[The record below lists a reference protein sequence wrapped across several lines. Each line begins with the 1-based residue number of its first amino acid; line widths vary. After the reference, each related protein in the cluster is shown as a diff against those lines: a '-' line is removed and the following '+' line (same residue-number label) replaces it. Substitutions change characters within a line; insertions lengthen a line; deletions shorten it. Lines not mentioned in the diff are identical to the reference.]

1 MPGSGKTTLAR
12 QWVKEM
18 IELNPKENFDV
29 LSFQFEMLGIDEISK
44 DISSKLNKNIKEI
57 YSANGKLSDAD
68 LNKAGAALDAM
79 KSYPISIVDN
89 AGTVSDIKDT
99 VLFYVNKHK
108 LSELEKGLIVTI
120 DHSLLIK
127 PNEGEDEQTTIVKL
141 MHTLVAL
148 KKYLH
153 SIGVKCIFIVLSQLN
168 RNIESPDRVTN
179 PRLHYPNKNDI
190 FGSSSIYY
198 SSDYVVIIHR
208 PALIDGIGEQYG
220 PSGLPVFNPKT
231 IKNPRQPM
239 IYLHVIKERF
249 GSPTIITMIDELSKA
264 RVAEYNP

>member
-1 MPGSGKTTLAR
+1 
-12 QWVKEM
+12 M
-18 IELNPKENFDV
+18 IELNPNENFDV
-29 LSFQFEMLGIDEISK
+29 LSFQFEMLGVDEISK
-44 DISSKLNKNIKEI
+44 DISSKLNKSIKEI
-57 YSANGKLSDAD
+57 YSADGKLSDLD
-68 LNKAGAALDAM
+68 LGKARSALDFM

-99 VLFYVNKHK
+99 ILFYVDKHK
-108 LSELEKGLIVTI
+108 LSENNKGLVITI
-120 DHSLLIK
+120 DHSLIIK
-127 PNEGEDEQTTIVKL
+127 PYEGDDEQTTVVKL
-141 MHTLVAL
+141 MHMLVAM
-148 KKYLH
+148 KKYLS
-153 SIGVKCIFIVLSQLN
+153 SIGVRCIFIVLSQLN

-220 PSGLPVFNPKT
+220 PLGLPVFNPKT
-231 IKNPRQPM
+231 TKNPRQPM

-249 GSPTIITMIDELSKA
+249 GSPTIITMVDELSKA
-264 RVAEYNP
+264 RVAEYNH